1 MATRAPEET
10 DILCEN
16 CGYMLNGLP
25 PSGNCPECGSA
36 IGLSVSDLIRRPPP
50 WELIGDPHPAWHRFL
65 TTTAQIIFTPTR
77 FFRGT
82 TSRSQDLKSY
92 RFAQIHWAIAALLL
106 GFAAFAHWHA
116 FDYSVLHPAW
126 LSPALL
132 VGLPILVF
140 VSISLTIRIAAR
152 LTAWEAAY
160 RGYRLPLPVVSR
172 ALYYHSAHLL
182 PVALL
187 GFCTCT
193 TYAYLLFHS
202 LQSTTGVTYLYILCG
217 EVILSAGY
225 LFNTYWIGMR
235 NLMYANR

>member
-1 MATRAPEET
+1 MATRAPDET

-36 IGLSVSDLIRRPPP
+36 IDLSVSDLIRRPPP
-50 WELIGDPHPAWHRFL
+50 WEVIGDSRPAWHRFL
-65 TTTAQIIFTPTR
+65 ITTAQIIFTPTR

-82 TSRSQDLKSY
+82 TSRGQVVKSY
-92 RFAQIHWAIAALLL
+92 RFAQIHWVIASLFL
-106 GFAAFAHWHA
+106 GFAAYAHWRA
-116 FDYSVLHPAW
+116 FNYSALYPPW
-126 LSPALL
+126 LSPLL
-132 VGLPILVF
+132 FIGLPLLVF
-140 VSISLTIRIAAR
+140 VSISLTIRIASR
-152 LTAWEAAY
+152 LTTWEAAY
-160 RGYRLPLPVVSR
+160 RGYRLPHPVVIR

-187 GFCTCT
+187 GFFTCAG
-193 TYAYLLFHS
+193 YDFLLGRMLS
-202 LQSTTGVTYLYILCG
+202 LTTGVTYLYILCG